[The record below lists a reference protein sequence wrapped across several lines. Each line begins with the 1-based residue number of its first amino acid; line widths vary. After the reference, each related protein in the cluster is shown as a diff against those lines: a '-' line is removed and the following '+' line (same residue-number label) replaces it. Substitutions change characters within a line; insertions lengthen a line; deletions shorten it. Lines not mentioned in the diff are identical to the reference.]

1 MQNSTLAYLIEIR
14 KRLLKTACFALAL
27 FIPFF
32 YQANTLFHYLA
43 KPLLQHLHGP
53 MIAISVTAPLLVPIE
68 LSAKLA
74 CLFTLPY
81 LLYQLWSFINPA
93 LYHHETYMIRRL
105 YVASIGLFILGLLFC
120 YFLVL
125 PLLFGFFTQASP
137 DNVKLMPDI
146 SYYLSLTTRFF
157 ILFGLTFQIPVI
169 IFFLTQAELLTVE
182 QLKHARSY
190 VIVAAFTIGMLLTP
204 PDVLSQLLL
213 AVPMC
218 LLYEVGVFFSS
229 FEVLKKPVKTNK
241 ATCMS
246 K

>member
-1 MQNSTLAYLIEIR
+1 MQDPTLTYLVEIR
-14 KRLLKTACFALAL
+14 KRLLRTACFALIL
-27 FIPFF
+27 FIPLF
-32 YQANTLFHYLA
+32 YQANILFNWLA

-68 LSAKLA
+68 LSAKIA
-74 CLFTLPY
+74 CLFTMPY

-93 LYHHETYMIRRL
+93 LYNRETYMIRRL
-105 YVASIGLFILGLLFC
+105 YAASIILFTLGLLFC

-125 PLLFGFFTQASP
+125 PLLFGFFTQTSP

-157 ILFGLTFQIPVI
+157 ILFGITFQIPVI
-169 IFFLTQAELLTVE
+169 IFFLVQASVVSIQ
-182 QLKHARSY
+182 QLKQARPY
-190 VIVAAFTIGMLLTP
+190 IIVAAFTIGMLLTP

-218 LLYEVGVFFSS
+218 LLYELGILAGLQLEKSR
-229 FEVLKKPVKTNK
+229 T
-241 ATCMS
+241 
-246 K
+246 